1 MARDKDCFVV
11 MTLSG
16 ALTVGKMGLIFCDLI
31 ESGVVNAIVSTGALM
46 AHGLV
51 EATGRS
57 HFRYD
62 ARMNDK
68 MLFEAGYNRVY
79 DSLEPEVNLDH
90 VAEVMQRLLNEW
102 DANDVVCSWKIHRRI
117 GEFLQKHAPGRGI
130 LKSAFQHDVPV
141 FVPAFSDSALGIDF
155 ALHKIARQK
164 ENRPVL
170 RFDPFEDFEKFA
182 NTMLAT
188 KRMGIFTVGGGV
200 PRNWSQQFGV
210 YAELLARRGY
220 KKLPLKRYNYGLRIC
235 PEPVSW
241 GGLSGSTYTEAVS
254 GGKFVPPE
262 EGGRFSEGV
271 MLGEIAVHAL
281 VARERQSNARRN
293 EAVRLFGGIFADDRE
308 RYLAGLEML
317 QTFTSGNEFAIGRED
332 GGDANDVARG
342 NARVA
347 QGQLEAGKPFS
358 MFPDTICEEG
368 LLRDKR
374 HGAGFSGLPD
384 RIEGKKIR
392 ASQKLT
398 RRFSSVNLFSW
409 LHLNALRNG
418 ERRLTDGSMERYS
431 PEIGRAHV

>member
-1 MARDKDCFVV
+1 MKHDNHDGTGIDRELHNPIEDQLIPLEPLDLSHVRSINDLVVAMSKTAFTGRQIGEAADVLEAMARDKHCCVV

-90 VAEVMQRLLNEW
+90 VEEVMQRLLNEW

-141 FVPAFSDSALGIDF
+141 FVPAFSDSELGIDF

-254 GGKFVPPE
+254 WGKFVPPE
-262 EGGRFSEGV
+262 EGGRFAEVFDDATVALPLIVGAV
-271 MLGEIAVHAL
+271 LERLGH
-281 VARERQSNARRN
+281 
-293 EAVRLFGGIFADDRE
+293 F
-308 RYLAGLEML
+308 
-317 QTFTSGNEFAIGRED
+317 
-332 GGDANDVARG
+332 
-342 NARVA
+342 
-347 QGQLEAGKPFS
+347 KH
-358 MFPDTICEEG
+358 
-368 LLRDKR
+368 DK
-374 HGAGFSGLPD
+374 
-384 RIEGKKIR
+384 
-392 ASQKLT
+392 
-398 RRFSSVNLFSW
+398 
-409 LHLNALRNG
+409 
-418 ERRLTDGSMERYS
+418 
-431 PEIGRAHV
+431 